1 MAPLHDAPSSNAE
14 IFITF
19 CHSRLE
25 RESPLTTNMQLS
37 EQNILNALKAVQDP
51 DLHKN
56 IVELNFV
63 QNLKIEGTKVSF
75 DLVLTTP
82 ACPIRDRFKDQC
94 IAIVKGLGAS
104 EVEVT
109 LTSTE
114 GRVGDTP
121 EQPKVSFLGEVSH
134 IVGVASGKGVYGNG
148 KPRYGVKLVRSPCWN
163 SGCGHLRPE
172 YGSYVWHRQGPSGF

>member
-1 MAPLHDAPSSNAE
+1 
-14 IFITF
+14 
-19 CHSRLE
+19 
-25 RESPLTTNMQLS
+25 MQLN
-37 EQNILNALKAVQDP
+37 EQTILSALQAVQDP

-63 QNLKIEGTKVSF
+63 QNLKIDGTKVSF

-109 LTSTE
+109 LTSNA
-114 GRVGDTP
+114 GRVGDAP
-121 EQPKVSFLGEVSH
+121 EALHLVLRAKRVW
-134 IVGVASGKGVYGNG
+134 
-148 KPRYGVKLVRSPCWN
+148 KLLVMTAPPIIIQNESRELAQALALHQFTTETEAN
-163 SGCGHLRPE
+163 KE
-172 YGSYVWHRQGPSGF
+172 

>member
-1 MAPLHDAPSSNAE
+1 ML
-14 IFITF
+14 
-19 CHSRLE
+19 
-25 RESPLTTNMQLS
+25 MQLN
-37 EQNILNALKAVQDP
+37 EQTILSALQAVQDP

-63 QNLKIEGTKVSF
+63 QNLKIDGTKVSF

-109 LTSTE
+109 LTSNA
-114 GRVGDTP
+114 GRVGDAP
-121 EQPKVSFLGEVSH
+121 EEAKVSFLGESLLGTH
-134 IVGVASGKGVYGNG
+134 ALLLLPFMH
-148 KPRYGVKLVRSPCWN
+148 KPDEQRLK
-163 SGCGHLRPE
+163 
-172 YGSYVWHRQGPSGF
+172 